1 MSQRNLWKFVVPIV
15 LIVSLLFV
23 GMALAQESTAEF
35 PTPTAEAT
43 VEPTAEPTLP
53 PVPEPGENP
62 PGTEPVFEAPAP
74 ESVLTALVTALVAAL
89 STAIASPL
97 TATVVSLLKRFPAF
111 DRFSGE
117 QLNLGVASILTLVMW
132 GAVALGY
139 GTQADTAY
147 QLLYAILPIL
157 FGIGGNFAGNK
168 AVYSA
173 ASRNDV
179 PVVGYS
185 RSISRSVR

>member
-1 MSQRNLWKFVVPIV
+1 MKIRQTFAIALLILLAIAAPVV
-15 LIVSLLFV
+15 
-23 GMALAQESTAEF
+23 AQEVTDVPEPTSTLEE
-35 PTPTAEAT
+35 TAAPT

-62 PGTEPVFEAPAP
+62 PGTEPVFESPAP
-74 ESVLTALVTALVAAL
+74 SDVLSALVTALLAAL

-97 TATVVSLLKRFPAF
+97 TATVVSVLKRLPAF
-111 DRFSGE
+111 ANFTGE
-117 QLNLGVASILTLVMW
+117 QLNLGVASLLTVLMW

-139 GTQADTAY
+139 GAQADTVY

-168 AVYSA
+168 AVYNA
-173 ASRNDV
+173 ANRNDV
-179 PVVGYS
+179 PVVGYQ
-185 RSISRSVR
+185 RGY

>member
-1 MSQRNLWKFVVPIV
+1 MFRLRRYAVIAALV
-15 LIVSLLFV
+15 LLVLGVAFPT
-23 GMALAQESTAEF
+23 LAQESTETPE
-35 PTPTAEAT
+35 PTPT

-74 ESVLTALVTALVAAL
+74 DSVLTALVTALVAAL

-97 TATVVSLLKRFPAF
+97 TATVVSLLKRIPAF
-111 DRFSGE
+111 AGFSGE
-117 QLNLGVASILTLVMW
+117 QLNLGVASLLTLVMW

-168 AVYSA
+168 AVYNA
-173 ASRNDV
+173 ASRNSV

-185 RSISRSVR
+185 RS